1 MNTNTPKS
9 LFASGHTACAGCGQ
23 AIAAHLVV
31 DAVGKDTIIAN
42 NTGCLE
48 VFSTKYPESA
58 WRVPWIHSLFENA
71 AAVASGIES
80 ALKFLGKKENIT
92 VIAQAGDGGTAD
104 IGMQALSGMWER
116 GHDVLA
122 VCVPPETEIIL
133 GDGSIV
139 EIGKFIDELIEQN
152 KLETQRILSF
162 CKQVV
167 ERKFLLGNLSNFEFH
182 SNLIVPVEEKVA
194 ADKDRVEI
202 APVKDAT
209 VLSWDKAQF
218 RPMNVIC
225 AQRKIAPDTLIKITT
240 ASGRTLSLTSEH
252 PVLIDTLEGPKWQR
266 ADLLKTGDEVY
277 SPRKIML
284 NVEKDFYIVD
294 FLDGN
299 IKVKLTWD
307 IKERINQELKKSYGN
322 IKKAAKAIG
331 FKYWQMK
338 EKNRMVDL
346 EGLRRI
352 FKEVPTLK
360 WEEIREELVQFGVQG
375 GKIVKIKEK
384 KFTSDLLYILGLI
397 SSDGYLIDKGYEVGF
412 TNKEAVL
419 INEFKERYLK
429 LFSGRKINESKD
441 KEGVVRLI
449 IANPV
454 ISILGK
460 GLQIKSDP
468 KELVRLP
475 EKLISAFLKG
485 FFDGDGYCGVV
496 KSKHSYDAKV
506 ILSTIDEKLAK
517 RLRQMLQRVGIAC
530 FQDGRENRFDLTISS
545 KDDIEKFLNN
555 VSSNHP
561 LQRRRMKEI
570 KRLWKTRKQRGRFFF
585 IAPKVCGKIL
595 KSICEKEGLAI
606 TKLDRKKN
614 ICSLAAGVRRA
625 TKQRIKKYKEDL
637 LRLVGKEKVSLFE
650 NLELYL
656 RDDFYLDP
664 IERIETV
671 PCKSKFVYDITVENT
686 HLFVPE
692 GAFIVSNCYDN
703 EAYENTGVQRSG
715 LTPFDASTTTSPSG
729 SCSFGNPRPK
739 KPVPEIANAHGIA
752 YVATASV
759 GFPRDLQKKVKKA
772 IGIKGPK
779 YLQIHVPCPL
789 GWGYSPGL
797 TYQIAKLAV
806 QTGLYPLIEYEN
818 GQLAGVYKITPKP
831 VEEYLKPQR
840 RFRHV
845 INNPEELAK
854 IQEIAN
860 SNIQKYNLKV
870 ASSE

>member
-1 MNTNTPKS
+1 MNTNTPKT

-23 AIAAHLVV
+23 AIAARLVV

-58 WRVPWIHSLFENA
+58 WGVPWIHSLFENA

-80 ALKFLGKKENIT
+80 ALKFLRKKENIT

-116 GHDVLA
+116 RHDVLA

-152 KLETQRILSF
+152 KLETQRLFSF
-162 CKQVV
+162 CKQVI
-167 ERKFLLGNLSNFEFH
+167 EKKFLLENLSNFEFY
-182 SNLIVPVEEKVA
+182 SNLIVPVEERVA
-194 ADKDRVEI
+194 ADRDRVEI

-284 NVEKDFYIVD
+284 NVEKEFYIVD
-294 FLDGN
+294 FLDGD
-299 IKVKLTWD
+299 IKVKLSLKM
-307 IKERINQELKKSYGN
+307 KEKINQELMKNYGSV
-322 IKKAAKAIG
+322 KKAARTLG

-352 FKEVPTLK
+352 FKEIPTLK

-375 GKIVKIKEK
+375 GKIVEIKER

-397 SSDGYLIDKGYEVGF
+397 CSDGYLEYKTYIVGF
-412 TNKEAVL
+412 CNKEEIL
-419 INEFKERYLK
+419 INEFKKRYRK
-429 LFSGRKINESKD
+429 LFSKRKISEFKD
-441 KEGVVRLI
+441 RQGNIRLI
-449 IANPV
+449 IANP
-454 ISILGK
+454 ILSLLGK
-460 GLQIKSDP
+460 RLQIKSDP
-468 KELVRLP
+468 KELIKLP
-475 EKLISAFLKG
+475 EKLINAFLRG
-485 FFDGDGYCGVV
+485 VFDGDGYCGVV
-496 KSKHSYDAKV
+496 KTRHSFDPCI
-506 ILSTIDEKLAK
+506 ILSTIEEKLAR
-517 RLRQMLQRVGIAC
+517 RLRQMLQRIGIAC
-530 FQDGRENRFDLTISS
+530 FQDSREDRFDLTISS
-545 KDDIEKFLNN
+545 KDDIERFLNN

-561 LQRRRMKEI
+561 LQKRRMKEI
-570 KRLWKTRKQRGRFFF
+570 KRLWKTRKQRGRFFS

-606 TKLDRKKN
+606 TKLDKKKN
-614 ICSLAAGVRRA
+614 ICSLAAGVRGA

-637 LRLVGKEKVSLFE
+637 LRLVGKEKISLFE
-650 NLELYL
+650 SLGLYL

-686 HLFVPE
+686 HLFVPG

-703 EAYENTGVQRSG
+703 EAYENTGIQRSG
-715 LTPFDASTTTSPSG
+715 LTPFDASTTTSPAGAQS
-729 SCSFGNPRPK
+729 SGNPRLK
-739 KPVPEIANAHGIA
+739 KPMPEIACAHGIP

-789 GWGYSPGL
+789 GWGYSPDL

-806 QTGLYPLIEYEN
+806 QTGLYPLIEYGN

-831 VEEYLKPQR
+831 VEEYLRPQR
-840 RFRHV
+840 RFRHI
-845 INNPEELAK
+845 INNPEELVK